1 MSVPDQAV
9 MMQTLAAKDIKAL
22 RSLIDPD
29 SADDEIFGFHAQQ
42 AVEKSLK
49 AWIILTGGNYGRTH
63 DLQQLFLMLQDS
75 GCGVVQFENLIELNP
90 FAVQMR
96 YDLFDSNE
104 PNLDRPE
111 ILRRVVDFYEH
122 VQGIIR
128 EKQDQHS

>member
-1 MSVPDQAV
+1 MSVPDQA
-9 MMQTLAAKDIKAL
+9 MIMQTLAAKDIKAM

-49 AWIILTGGNYGRTH
+49 AWIILTGGSYGRTH

-75 GCGVVQFENLIELNP
+75 GCDVVQFENLVELNP

-104 PNLDRPE
+104 PSLDRPAV
-111 ILRRVVDFYEH
+111 LRRVVEFYEC
-122 VQGIIR
+122 VQGIIS